1 MIFWSV
7 FCTVTLIFSKSFLRF
22 EYWIS
27 FAFSKSSILFDNV
40 SLFYTGDGGY
50 LLEAHEDCE
59 NEAGGGENVEKPSCA
74 EEEVRQD

>member
-1 MIFWSV
+1 MV
-7 FCTVTLIFSKSFLRF
+7 GG
-22 EYWIS
+22 
-27 FAFSKSSILFDNV
+27 DNV
-40 SLFYTGDGGY
+40 SWFFLTMCLFFSCIDGGY

>member
-1 MIFWSV
+1 M
-7 FCTVTLIFSKSFLRF
+7 
-22 EYWIS
+22 
-27 FAFSKSSILFDNV
+27 